1 MAKIFQ
7 FKHEFFRQIK
17 PVSITDLSLTQAKVY
32 KELRYK
38 PFFTS
43 YLHTL
48 FVHRYLQVFMKVW
61 FTWDHFIKHKV
72 EILDAIVVLIS
83 FVLDL
88 VFLDDDTVGGVVG
101 K

>member
-1 MAKIFQ
+1 MLQARARDGSLIKVCFKI
-7 FKHEFFRQIK
+7 
-17 PVSITDLSLTQAKVY
+17 Y
-32 KELRYK
+32 
-38 PFFTS
+38 
-43 YLHTL
+43 
-48 FVHRYLQVFMKVW
+48 

>member
-1 MAKIFQ
+1 MLKTRARDGSLIKVCFKI
-7 FKHEFFRQIK
+7 
-17 PVSITDLSLTQAKVY
+17 Y
-32 KELRYK
+32 
-38 PFFTS
+38 
-43 YLHTL
+43 
-48 FVHRYLQVFMKVW
+48 